1 MATEKVIRVDRN
13 LVAVPRSDKRRYRRR
28 TSRRE
33 MATKGVLFIAGAG
46 AIVALLA
53 NLDDLKNSE
62 SVKSHWW
69 LLPLGVLAIGY
80 MLRKRGNPYGTAV
93 LAVGGALFAIAYQL
107 QSKNAA
113 AAQKQ
118 PAPAPGPQQFA
129 PNVQGPH
136 MAALPDVGALPGLPA
151 GYGNHVWIQT
161 PEGQMVRMPMPA
173 AVGNRKGGF
182 NAQRPANAA
191 G

>member
-1 MATEKVIRVDRN
+1 MASSRVIPVDRS
-13 LVAVPRSDKRRYRRR
+13 LVAVPRSGKRRYRRR
-28 TSRRE
+28 NSRRE
-33 MATKGVLFIAGAG
+33 MGTKSVLFIAGAG

-113 AAQKQ
+113 AAPKP
-118 PAPAPGPQQFA
+118 PAPAPGPQQYGD
-129 PNVQGPH
+129 VQGPY
-136 MAALPDVGALPGLPA
+136 MAALPDVGAMPGLPA
-151 GYGNHVWIQT
+151 AYGKHIWIQT
-161 PEGQMVRMPMPA
+161 PDGQMVRMPMPA
-173 AVGNRKGGF
+173 GAGYRKGGF
-182 NAQRPANAA
+182 NAPRPANAV

>member
-1 MATEKVIRVDRN
+1 MARERMVRVDRN
-13 LVAVPRSDKRRYRRR
+13 LVAVPREAKRRHRRR
-28 TSRRE
+28 FFNRE
-33 MATKGVLFIAGAG
+33 VGTKGVLLIAGAG

-107 QSKNAA
+107 HSKNAA
-113 AAQKQ
+113 AKAPPPP
-118 PAPAPGPQQFA
+118 PAPQQFA
-129 PNVQGPH
+129 PDVQGPY
-136 MAALPDVGALPGLPA
+136 MAALPDVGAIPGLP
-151 GYGNHVWIQT
+151 GNGFRYAWVQT
-161 PEGQMVRMPMPA
+161 PDGQMVRIPMPA
-173 AVGNRKGGF
+173 AGYRKGGF
-182 NAQRPANAA
+182 NAQRPVNAA
-191 G
+191 A

>member
-1 MATEKVIRVDRN
+1 
-13 LVAVPRSDKRRYRRR
+13 
-28 TSRRE
+28 
-33 MATKGVLFIAGAG
+33 MATKSVLFIAGAG

-53 NLDDLKNSE
+53 NLDDIKNSE

-69 LLPLGVLAIGY
+69 LLPLGALAIGY

-113 AAQKQ
+113 AAPKPPAQ
-118 PAPAPGPQQFA
+118 PPGPQQF
-129 PNVQGPH
+129 NDVQGPY
-136 MAALPDVGALPGLPA
+136 MAALPDVGAMPGLPM
-151 GYGNHVWIQT
+151 GYGRFAWIQT
-161 PEGQMVRMPMPA
+161 PDGQMVRIPMPA
-173 AVGNRKGGF
+173 AAGNRKGGF